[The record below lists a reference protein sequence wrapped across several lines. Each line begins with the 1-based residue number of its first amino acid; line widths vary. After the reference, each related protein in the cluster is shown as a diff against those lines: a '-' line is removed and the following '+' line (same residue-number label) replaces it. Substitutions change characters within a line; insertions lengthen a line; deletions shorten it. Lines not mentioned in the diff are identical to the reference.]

1 MAYEDDYELGRL
13 RQEAERRK
21 RELEELQRQEL
32 QRIRELEQGKADRR
46 GYNPELDSAFAV
58 SGDNNGYAAQSG
70 PQAPNVQYRQ
80 GQNIQNPNMQYGA
93 QNIQNPNIQYNG
105 QQIQSPNM
113 QYAGQNV
120 QNENMQFAAQGNQYA
135 GQQYSNIS
143 DDQGEEQLRET
154 TRRQRS
160 GNSDERPARQERI
173 ARQER
178 QTKQE
183 RSARQERPENKR
195 KRTFDPDQAVSDEE
209 FISSYEDD
217 GYDSHDDYDYDREEK
232 SSRKRSSEKTSG
244 RSHDR
249 HDDRHRD
256 SRHSDDGDG
265 KKPKRKKKNP
275 VVKFFGRLIFIL
287 LIIFLIFGL
296 AIGNV
301 TKRFKHIDTEVS
313 KRPGAMKKGVVN
325 VLLIGQDARDG
336 ESGQRTDSIILMSI
350 NTKKNNVS
358 MTSIM
363 RDTYVDI
370 PGYGGDRINAAYV
383 YGGIDL
389 LDQTIEENFD
399 ITIDGNAMVDFDGFL
414 EAMTAVGNLDI
425 ALTAEEAEY
434 MNANPGFG
442 SNNDAS
448 DEVWNLTEG
457 VNSLTPNQLLAYSR
471 IRYIGNS
478 DWDRTERQ
486 RKVISAAVSRVKH
499 GHFISGY
506 QMATKAAPS
515 ITTDIKTWGM
525 MRVAFGI
532 LTGGDMKSHII
543 PVEDTYY
550 GDYIDGMDVLVPDL
564 EQNKAYLQKYINGEE

>member
-1 MAYEDDYELGRL
+1 MDNQFESGNDDLNRI
-13 RQEAERRK
+13 RQEAARRK
-21 RELEELQRQEL
+21 K
-32 QRIRELEQGKADRR
+32 ELEQLQREELRIIQERERQKNQGKGN
-46 GYNPELDSAFAV
+46 GYSPEKDSAFAQPEIRLPG
-58 SGDNNGYAAQSG
+58 SEGYQDSSQINPGSAFYNEGGDIGTVTAQSG
-70 PQAPNVQYRQ
+70 NGNPGTAQTRNGNPGTTQSRNNNSGTAQTRDDSHIKVPRRNPYDNNPYDNNPYENNSYDDNPYENQ
-80 GQNIQNPNMQYGA
+80 QNN
-93 QNIQNPNIQYNG
+93 
-105 QQIQSPNM
+105 
-113 QYAGQNV
+113 
-120 QNENMQFAAQGNQYA
+120 
-135 GQQYSNIS
+135 
-143 DDQGEEQLRET
+143 
-154 TRRQRS
+154 RQRKK
-160 GNSDERPARQERI
+160 GQTEKGEKKVIQEPVVKK
-173 ARQER
+173 
-178 QTKQE
+178 T
-183 RSARQERPENKR
+183 
-195 KRTFDPDQAVSDEE
+195 RTRAFDPDQAVSDEE

-414 EAMTAVGNLDI
+414 EAMTAVGDLDI

-532 LTGGDMKSHII
+532 LTGGEMKSHII